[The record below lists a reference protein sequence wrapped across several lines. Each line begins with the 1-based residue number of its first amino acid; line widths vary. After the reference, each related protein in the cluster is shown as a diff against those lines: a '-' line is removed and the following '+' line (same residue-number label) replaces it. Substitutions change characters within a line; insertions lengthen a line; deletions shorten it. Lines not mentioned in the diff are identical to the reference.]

1 MLAEDGKGSQDC
13 TYVVQTD
20 RAAVADEKEE
30 QTRTRTQQ
38 QRFAWK
44 QNNNNN
50 KDLLYII
57 MVYRINK

>member
-1 MLAEDGKGSQDC
+1 MLAEDGKGSHDC

-38 QRFAWK
+38 QRFA
-44 QNNNNN
+44 
-50 KDLLYII
+50 
-57 MVYRINK
+57 